1 MSLPL
6 TSGRGFVISDVEL
19 KFLGNGKPVA
29 NFAVAFKDSKK
40 NDQGGWDDVR
50 NTVFRLTAWDK
61 LAEQINDSVNKLTEV
76 DVTFKGYEDEYT
88 KDGETKK
95 SLKGTVVSCSP
106 SLPKR
111 DGQGGGQSFGG
122 GQKSAQPSNDW

>member
-1 MSLPL
+1 MSLPI
-6 TSGRGFVISDVEL
+6 TSGRAFVISDVEL

-29 NFAVAFKDSKK
+29 NFAVSFKDSKK

-50 NTVFRLTAWDK
+50 NTVYRLTAWDK
-61 LAEQINDSVNKLTEV
+61 LAEQIMESVTKLTEV
-76 DVTFKGYEDEYT
+76 DVTFKGYEDEYV

-111 DGQGGGQSFGG
+111 DGHGGGQSFGG

>member
-1 MSLPL
+1 MALPL
-6 TSGRGFVISDVEL
+6 TTGTAFVISDVEL
-19 KFLGNGKPVA
+19 KHLGNGKPVA
-29 NFAVAFKDSKK
+29 NFAVSFKDSKK

-50 NTVFRLTAWDK
+50 NTVYRLTAWDA
-61 LAEQINDSVNKLTEV
+61 LAEQIMDSVTKLTEV
-76 DVTFKGYEDEYT
+76 NVTFKGYEDEYT

-111 DGQGGGQSFGG
+111 DGGGQSFGG
-122 GQKSAQPSNDW
+122 GAKAAPSNDW

>member
-6 TSGRGFVISDVEL
+6 TVGRGFVISDVEM
-19 KFLGNGKPVA
+19 KFLNDGKGVA
-29 NFAVAFKDSKK
+29 SFAVAFKDSKK
-40 NDQGGWDDVR
+40 NDQGGWDDIR
-50 NTVFRLTAWDK
+50 NTVYRMTAWGRT
-61 LAEQINDSVNKLTEV
+61 AELIADSVTKLSEV
-76 DVTFKGYEDEYT
+76 DISFKAYEDEYT

-111 DGQGGGQSFGG
+111 DGGGQSFGG
-122 GQKSAQPSNDW
+122 GAKAAPSNDW